1 MDPSAR
7 HLFPWKRG
15 PYVAVLLGAVLAL
28 LAWVIVAVS
37 TLLSGNLDSAPLCPL
52 VCVGLALVGVSMP
65 AAIWR
70 RRGMGRARTTLARNE
85 DALAALRGGRY
96 AEAEAIWNELCHDSR
111 HAPALHT
118 LYVLN
123 LGVAWMHLGRLA
135 QARALIERARTTG
148 WLTSSALG
156 HAGPQAEVGY
166 ALCLALAGRARGR
179 AARARDGEARPRR
192 GAARGHHA
200 GRGRDRRARG
210 QGAGLRRGGA
220 AARGV
225 VADGHAHPRAAPAR
239 GLHARARQGRG
250 VPGGRGGGRRGLDRR
265 PPRRARLHRR
275 GVAGAARLPGGALAA
290 RLRGRPR

>member
-52 VCVGLALVGVSMP
+52 VCVGLALVGASLP

-96 AEAEAIWNELCHDSR
+96 VEAEAIWNELCHDSR

-156 HAGPQAEVGY
+156 HARPQAEVGY
-166 ALCLALAGRARGR
+166 ALCLALAGELA
-179 AARARDGEARPRR
+179 AARRALETARPALGEARRAATMLAEAVIDAREGKELAFDEEALRR
-192 GAARGHHA
+192 AESSLMVTHIRALRLLEVFTRARAKGAAYREAA
-200 GRGRDRRARG
+200 GE
-210 QGAGLRRGGA
+210 GATASIGVHPGELDFLGA
-220 AARGV
+220 AW
-225 VADGHAHPRAAPAR
+225 PELRAFLEER
-239 GLHARARQGRG
+239 SL
-250 VPGGRGGGRRGLDRR
+250 
-265 PPRRARLHRR
+265 
-275 GVAGAARLPGGALAA
+275 LA
-290 RLRGRPR
+290 